1 MSRRSE
7 WVAIT
12 GLAFG
17 LIVWS
22 AGPAPATEI
31 ELQLGEDVMRPRTVP
46 GTDPVETV
54 SLAFTGDVLIHG
66 GLSRVA
72 AGYGQPYD
80 FRPMFQPIAPVI
92 SDADLALCHLEV
104 PLSVDNSDLSSY
116 PRFNAPRQVA
126 DALHSAGFDGCS
138 TASNHAYDR
147 GVEGVGETIEVLE
160 TAGLGYS
167 GTSARPDGGWEA
179 TYYQVGDLIV
189 AHISA
194 TYWLNGL
201 QMPDDSPWLVQL
213 LDADEVLGIAA
224 RSSHLGADL
233 VVVSMHCCVE
243 FRAQPTDA
251 QQELAHQL
259 IGSPYVDLVV
269 GHHPH
274 VIGPVERVG
283 DEFVLYSLGNFVS
296 GQRQIPSAAD
306 GVVAVANAT
315 RDGDGWR
322 ISSVE
327 AVPTY
332 VERGT
337 FRVLRAD
344 RGSDSYVRTMNAL
357 AGMGVT
363 VGDFHLRT
371 SLLDAGLLG

>member
-1 MSRRSE
+1 
-7 WVAIT
+7 
-12 GLAFG
+12 
-17 LIVWS
+17 
-22 AGPAPATEI
+22 
-31 ELQLGEDVMRPRTVP
+31 
-46 GTDPVETV
+46 
-54 SLAFTGDVLIHG
+54 
-66 GLSRVA
+66 
-72 AGYGQPYD
+72 
-80 FRPMFQPIAPVI
+80 
-92 SDADLALCHLEV
+92 
-104 PLSVDNSDLSSY
+104 
-116 PRFNAPRQVA
+116 
-126 DALHSAGFDGCS
+126 
-138 TASNHAYDR
+138 
-147 GVEGVGETIEVLE
+147 
-160 TAGLGYS
+160 
-167 GTSARPDGGWEA
+167 
-179 TYYQVGDLIV
+179 
-189 AHISA
+189 
-194 TYWLNGL
+194 
-201 QMPDDSPWLVQL
+201 MPDDSPWLVQL

-251 QQELAHQL
+251 QQELAHLL

-283 DEFVLYSLGNFVS
+283 DEFVLYSLGNLVS
-296 GQRQIPSAAD
+296 GQRQVPSAAD